1 MGTGKGPWPRL
12 LGLGHGGNQG
22 RLLGSSDATTLSVR
36 INKSS
41 REREKGRVCVHKIKQ
56 HESLVSGEGG
66 LQKQQGSVSAWEGE
80 NRS

>member
-12 LGLGHGGNQG
+12 LGLGQGGNQR
-22 RLLGSSDATTLSVR
+22 RLLESSDATTLSVR

-41 REREKGRVCVHKIKQ
+41 RVRERVRVCVHKIKT

-66 LQKQQGSVSAWEGE
+66 LQKHQGSVSAWERE